1 MVIEGQISANDNR
14 LKEIVGFVIK
24 HYQWEGSSKAKLEA
38 LMDIC
43 LRAGNIDIGDHL
55 YANYS
60 FNFSND
66 R

>member
-1 MVIEGQISANDNR
+1 MVIEGRISPNDNR
-14 LKEIVGFVIK
+14 LKEIVGFVVK
-24 HYQWEGSSKAKLEA
+24 HYQWEWSSKAKLEA

-43 LRAGNIDIGDHL
+43 FRAGNIEIGDHL

-60 FNFSND
+60 FNFSYH